1 MKVMTK
7 MTGTET
13 SKSDKNVY
21 FKNCFYVKN
30 RTEPLS
36 SLTVLPVIRRKYART
51 GRMVRRQFDIDL
63 NFTI

>member
-36 SLTVLPVIRRKYART
+36 SLTVLIRRKYVCT
-51 GRMVRRQFDIDL
+51 DRMVRRQFDIDL